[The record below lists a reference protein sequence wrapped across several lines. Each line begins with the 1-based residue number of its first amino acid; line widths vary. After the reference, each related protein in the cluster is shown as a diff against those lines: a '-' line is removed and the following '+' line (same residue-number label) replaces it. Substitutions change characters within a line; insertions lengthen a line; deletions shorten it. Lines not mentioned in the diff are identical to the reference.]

1 MILGRMMHEMSLDKV
16 SSTTKPLW
24 VSPED
29 LPEVRS
35 KQHTTQAMEAEKL
48 TKRLYNLLSR

>member
-29 LPEVRS
+29 LPEVR
-35 KQHTTQAMEAEKL
+35 TQASNQQSQGKHEQAYKH
-48 TKRLYNLLSR
+48 LSKS